1 MGDKNWIGRYI
12 SSSSLHL
19 LLAYYCMPIQIVCL
33 YPVRKEES
41 DVMLEI
47 YALLKLFCF
56 CVTFR
61 IFCYADTLY
70 FAVLTGISSMHHHR
84 VHRA

>member
-47 YALLKLFCF
+47 CFIEVVLFLCHVSYLLL
-56 CVTFR
+56 R
-61 IFCYADTLY
+61 RYHI
-70 FAVLTGISSMHHHR
+70 VLRRSYR
-84 VHRA
+84 Y